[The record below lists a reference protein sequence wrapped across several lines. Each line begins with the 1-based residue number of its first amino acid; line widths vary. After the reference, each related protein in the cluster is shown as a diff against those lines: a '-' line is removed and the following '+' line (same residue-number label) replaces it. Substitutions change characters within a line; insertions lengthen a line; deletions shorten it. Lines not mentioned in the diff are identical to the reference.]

1 MSAVPGLPAAFYK
14 EIEAQLGAQSANFV
28 DALNQPAQ
36 RALRCSARRFFNCS
50 AWVRQAVPWA
60 QHAHYLL
67 QDARPGGHP
76 LHWAG
81 AFYLQEP
88 SAMAAV
94 SALAIKPGDKVLD
107 LCAAP
112 GGKAS
117 QIADQLLGQGF
128 LLANEPVLAR
138 AQVLSRNL
146 ERMGLINAVV
156 TSNLPAQLA
165 EALPAYFDK
174 ILVDAPCSGEGMF
187 RKNPEVLAAWHPGLP
202 EQLADTQKQIL
213 HQAAR
218 MLAPGGQMV
227 YSTCT
232 FNATENEGVVNAFLQ
247 AHPGF
252 ALQPFALPGL
262 PTADQGMLRIWPH
275 QVAGEGHFIALLVHK
290 GEVKGYSCATKPFVN
305 VISKE
310 DSRFL
315 QAVNQL
321 LPDWAIN
328 APPADAVFAG
338 TAVHLPPGCP
348 DLSRLRLLRLGL
360 HLASRQGKTIR
371 SDHALA
377 LAAEPRQQLAISL
390 EEAQR
395 FRAGEVLKAPSGLSG
410 YATPVLN
417 GWPLGW
423 GKASAGQLKN
433 HYPKGLR
440 SYQVVDLD
448 ES

>member
-1 MSAVPGLPAAFYK
+1 MNVARKLPAAFIR
-14 EIEAQLGAQSANFV
+14 EIKAQLGAQTADFLH
-28 DALNQPAQ
+28 ALNQPAL
-36 RALRCSARRFFNCS
+36 RALRCSARRFFDCS
-50 AWVRQAVPWA
+50 AWARQAVPWA
-60 QHAHYLL
+60 EHAYYLL
-67 QDARPGGHP
+67 EDTKSGSHP

-94 SALAIKPGDKVLD
+94 SALAIAPQDKVLD

-117 QIADQLLGQGF
+117 QIADQLLGHGF

-146 ERMGLINAVV
+146 ERMGTTNAAVA
-156 TSNLPAQLA
+156 SNLPAQLA
-165 EALPAYFDK
+165 AALPGYFDK

-202 EQLADTQKQIL
+202 EQLADIQKQIL

-218 MLAPGGQMV
+218 MLAPGGLMV

-232 FNATENEGVVNAFLQ
+232 FNRTENEGVVNAFMKD
-247 AHPGF
+247 HPGF
-252 ALQPFALPGL
+252 VLQPFALPGL
-262 PTADQGMLRIWPH
+262 KVADQGMLRIWPH
-275 QVAGEGHFIALLVHK
+275 KVAGEGHFIALLAHQGDGK
-290 GEVKGYSCATKPFVN
+290 GCAKTPLIN
-305 VISKE
+305 LTSKE
-310 DSRFL
+310 DSQFL
-315 QAVNQL
+315 SAVNQF
-321 LPDWAIN
+321 LPDWAID

-338 TAVHLPPGCP
+338 TAVHLPTGCP
-348 DLSRLRLLRLGL
+348 DISKLRLLRLGL

-371 SDHALA
+371 PDHALA

-410 YATPVLN
+410 YATPMLN